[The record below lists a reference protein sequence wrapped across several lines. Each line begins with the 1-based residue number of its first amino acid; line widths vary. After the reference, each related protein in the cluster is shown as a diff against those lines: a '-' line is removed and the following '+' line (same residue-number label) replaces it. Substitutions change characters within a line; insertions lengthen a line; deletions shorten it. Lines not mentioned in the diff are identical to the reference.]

1 MTQGTL
7 EKLVELE
14 EAVACTMKCRDWK
27 QMRMWHINRESEEE
41 EQKKNSGVGGG
52 GGGGGIG

>member
-1 MTQGTL
+1 M
-7 EKLVELE
+7 ELE